1 MFSNYEINFENN
13 EEVLYL
19 YLDIDSEFA
28 KLKGKKNNKK
38 IKGLVKEYIKK
49 NNIAFNGK
57 KVVVLVGGIM
67 ATTLLL
73 SKTPLP
79 NNKNIPKNENYA
91 ISLKMETPKIKE
103 ETIPKEE
110 IKTEEKVE
118 IKQEDPKKEVSNQNK
133 KPNNVVKKPAP
144 SKSPTTEV
152 KKPIEAPKK
161 EPVKEVIPDNNTY
174 LTIKRSNGSFEKYE
188 LEEYVI
194 GVVGAEM
201 PAAFHNEALKAQA
214 IIART
219 YALKALET
227 GKELTDN
234 SSTQNFKTV
243 EQLKKTWGSS
253 FNTYYNKIKNA
264 VNSTKGMYLTYNG
277 EIIEAMYHSTSNGQT
292 ENAEYVWG
300 NAFPYLVSV
309 ESPYDTRNS
318 TFKSTKF
325 ISYNELSQKFG
336 FEINENTEIN
346 ILSKTAGNRILNIKI
361 NDQEFTGVNIRNLL
375 GLKSADF
382 EIEKNDQGITFTTK
396 GFGHGVGLS
405 QYGANGMAKN
415 GSNYKD
421 ILFHYYKGVKLVHL

>member
-73 SKTPLP
+73 SKNPLP

-103 ETIPKEE
+103 ETNLEE
-110 IKTEEKVE
+110 GIKIEEKVE

-161 EPVKEVIPDNNTY
+161 EPIKEVVPDNNTY
-174 LTIKRSNGSFEKYE
+174 VTIKRSNGSFEKYE

-201 PAAFHNEALKAQA
+201 PASFHNEALKAQA

-309 ESPYDTRNS
+309 ESTYDTGNS

-346 ILSKTAGNRILNIKI
+346 ILSKTAGNRIFNIKI

-421 ILFHYYKGVKLVHL
+421 ILLHYYKGVKLVHL

>member
-38 IKGLVKEYIKK
+38 IKGLVKEYINK

-73 SKTPLP
+73 SKNPLP
-79 NNKNIPKNENYA
+79 NNKNIPKSENYA

-103 ETIPKEE
+103 ETNLEEE
-110 IKTEEKVE
+110 IKIEEKVE
-118 IKQEDPKKEVSNQNK
+118 IKQENPKNEVSNQNK
-133 KPNNVVKKPAP
+133 KTSNVVKKPAP
-144 SKSPTTEV
+144 SKSPTVEI
-152 KKPIEAPKK
+152 KKPIETPKK
-161 EPVKEVIPDNNTY
+161 EPIKEVVPDNNTY
-174 LTIKRSNGSFEKYE
+174 VTIKRSNGSLEKYE

-264 VNSTKGMYLTYNG
+264 VNSTKGMYLAYSG

-309 ESPYDTRNS
+309 ESPYDTGNS

-336 FEINENTEIN
+336 FEINENTEID
-346 ILSKTAGNRILNIKI
+346 ILSKTAGNRILSIKI
-361 NDQEFTGVNIRNLL
+361 NGQEFTGVNIRNLL

-421 ILFHYYKGVKLVHL
+421 ILLHYYNGVKLVHL